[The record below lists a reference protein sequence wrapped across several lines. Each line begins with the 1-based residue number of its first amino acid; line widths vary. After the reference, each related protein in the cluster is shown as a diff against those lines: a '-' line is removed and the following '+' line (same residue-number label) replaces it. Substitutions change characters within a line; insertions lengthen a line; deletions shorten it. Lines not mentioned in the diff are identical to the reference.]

1 MDTGPE
7 LLTVAEAAQRAGTSP
22 QAIRERIRRGT
33 LPVEQGPRAGRIVQL
48 VPASALGKVGDK
60 VAQGGQGA
68 LARGGLDGNPSAQGP
83 SARATE
89 GAVAELLRLELAEA
103 REELAK
109 VRAALALSERM
120 ESAAQAAANKAEER
134 AERRLVRVEAQ
145 LESARREALS
155 LAHELGKAHG
165 ERNQAQ
171 AQLAA
176 RRGFLARLL
185 GR

>member
-33 LPVEQGPRAGRIVQL
+33 LPAERGHRAGRLVQL
-48 VPASALGKVGDK
+48 VRASALGKVGDK
-60 VAQGGQGA
+60 VAQGRQGPLARSEGPSRLPGNAQGA
-68 LARGGLDGNPSAQGP
+68 
-83 SARATE
+83 E
-89 GAVAELLRLELAEA
+89 AELLRLELAEA

-120 ESAAQAAANKAEER
+120 ESAAQAAADKAEER

-171 AQLAA
+171 AQLAG